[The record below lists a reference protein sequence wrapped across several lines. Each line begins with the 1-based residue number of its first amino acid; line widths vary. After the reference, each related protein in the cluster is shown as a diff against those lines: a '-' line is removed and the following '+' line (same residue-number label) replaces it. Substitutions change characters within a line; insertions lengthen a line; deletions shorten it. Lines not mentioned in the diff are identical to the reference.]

1 VREAQQVRIP
11 YFPGCTL
18 KTKAQGFDV
27 SARASAQALGVE
39 LAELEQWNCCGATF
53 PLATDNEL
61 ALVGP
66 TRVLIEAAA
75 CAAAAQDAASQGAAA
90 QDQRL
95 VTLCAICYNVLKRTA
110 LFLQE
115 HEEKRERINV
125 FIEKEYRPELQVLH
139 LLELLRDEPGFA
151 ALGQRVTLP
160 LEGLRVA
167 PYYGCLL
174 LRPQEE
180 IGMDDPDEPA
190 ILGDL
195 LAALGCEVIDFPHKT
210 ECCGSYLTV
219 SAAKATEELSYTILR
234 SAQTAGAQALVT
246 SCPLCQFNLD
256 YRQGAMRRHPGFAPL
271 PVLYFTQLLGLALGL
286 DGAGYGF
293 QEHYVDPRPLLI
305 AAALLPAGPGAMG
318 ESGV

>member
-1 VREAQQVRIP
+1 VSEAQAVRIP

-18 KTKAQGFDV
+18 RTKAQGFDL
-27 SARASAQALGVE
+27 SARASARALGIELVE
-39 LAELEQWNCCGATF
+39 LQEWNCCGATF
-53 PLATDNEL
+53 PMATDNEL

-75 CAAAAQDAASQGAAA
+75 HATEAAEAQDR
-90 QDQRL
+90 RL

-110 LFLQE
+110 VFLGE
-115 HEEKRERINV
+115 NEEKRERINL
-125 FIEKEYRPELQVLH
+125 FIEAEYRADLQVLH
-139 LLELLRDEPGFA
+139 LLELLREEPGWSA
-151 ALGQRVTLP
+151 VRERVTKP
-160 LEGLRVA
+160 LAGLRVA

-174 LRPQEE
+174 LRPQDE
-180 IGMDDPDEPA
+180 IGLDDADEPT

-219 SAAKATEELSYTILR
+219 SAVEATEELSYAILHSAR
-234 SAQTAGAQALVT
+234 SAGAEALVT

-256 YRQGAMRRHPGFAPL
+256 YRQDAMRRHAGFVPL

-305 AAALLPAGPGAMG
+305 DKAILPALSEGGT
-318 ESGV
+318 

>member
-1 VREAQQVRIP
+1 VRIP

-18 KTKAQGFDV
+18 KTKARGFDV
-27 SARASAQALGVE
+27 SARSSALVLGIE

-66 TRVLIEAAA
+66 TRVLIQ
-75 CAAAAQDAASQGAAA
+75 AQAK
-90 QDQRL
+90 DQRL
-95 VTLCAICYNVLKRTA
+95 VTLCSICYNVLKRTA
-110 LFLQE
+110 FFLRENQ
-115 HEEKRERINV
+115 EKRERINL
-125 FIEKEYRPELQVLH
+125 FIEDEYRPGLQVLH
-139 LLELLRDEPGFA
+139 FLELLRTEPGFVA
-151 ALGQRVTLP
+151 VEKRVQKP

-174 LRPQEE
+174 LRPQDE
-180 IGMDDPDEPA
+180 IELDDPDDPS

-195 LAALGCEVIDFPHKT
+195 LAVLGCIVVDFPFKA

-219 SAAKATEELSYTILR
+219 SAAEATEELSYAILHSAR
-234 SAQTAGAQALVT
+234 SAGADLLVT

-256 YRQGAMRRHPGFAPL
+256 YRQDGMRKRPGFVPI

-286 DGAGYGF
+286 DGEGYGF
-293 QEHYVDPRPLLI
+293 EEHTVDPRPLLVENAI
-305 AAALLPAGPGAMG
+305 LPAAAGSIA
-318 ESGV
+318 ETRF

>member
-1 VREAQQVRIP
+1 MRIP

-18 KTKAQGFDV
+18 RTKAQGFDV
-27 SARASAQALGVE
+27 SARASALALGIE
-39 LAELEQWNCCGATF
+39 LAELEEWNCCGATF

-66 TRVLIEAAA
+66 ARVLIEAAQ
-75 CAAAAQDAASQGAAA
+75 AAAAQEAGA
-90 QDQRL
+90 QDRRL

-110 LFLQE
+110 VYLAE
-115 HEEKRERINV
+115 NKEKRERINLFV
-125 FIEKEYRPELQVLH
+125 EAEYSADVQVLH
-139 LLELLRDEPGFA
+139 LLELLRAEPGFV
-151 ALGQRVTLP
+151 ALGERVTKP
-160 LEGLRVA
+160 LAGLRVA

-174 LRPQEE
+174 LRPQDE
-180 IGMDDPDEPA
+180 IGLDDPDEPT

-195 LAALGCEVIDFPHKT
+195 LAALGCEVVDFPHKT

-219 SAAKATEELSYTILR
+219 SAAEATEELSYAILR
-234 SAQTAGAQALVT
+234 SAQGAGAQALVT

-256 YRQGAMRRHPGFAPL
+256 YRQEAMRRRPGFSPL

-286 DGAGYGF
+286 DSAGYGF
-293 QEHYVDPRPLLI
+293 QEHYVDPRPLLN
-305 AAALLPAGPGAMG
+305 AAAVFPAAPGAVG